1 MLIIDLPPTL
11 QMRLNTVI
19 EDSYH
24 GDVQAAVAAFLQL
37 HEKYGWKEQL
47 YQDVTAIRDEMQR
60 RGGITQYAI
69 NDAIKRYREQIEADG
84 E

>member
-1 MLIIDLPPTL
+1 MQRIQVTKLFIRREADARRSFGACSEVWYALARKGILRGQFWRQPAMLIIDLPPTL

-37 HEKYGWKEQL
+37 HE
-47 YQDVTAIRDEMQR
+47 
-60 RGGITQYAI
+60 
-69 NDAIKRYREQIEADG
+69 
-84 E
+84 